1 MSYLALAVWL
11 IGLVVYAISAN
22 PKAQELGRICFGVGL
37 LVFLLLYWKIL
48 TVLRW

>member
-1 MSYLALAVWL
+1 MSWLALAVWV
-11 IGLVVYAISAN
+11 IGLAVFALCSN